1 MSEQSP
7 STPPETTAAASETTS
22 STLPTSL
29 TTPPTPET
37 PSSQEPTEKSAL
49 NTEAKEEPKVGD
61 KPVVPEKYAD
71 FTLPEGMTAD
81 PKVMEKAQGLFKEL
95 GLSQEQAQKLVDL
108 QASQQSELATRNRQ
122 AFLDM
127 RNGWLKS
134 VRENPKFANE
144 FGADGKIKPDSK
156 TLVGLG
162 RLLDSLGNTKLTNDF
177 RQAMDL
183 TGAGDHPAFFEVMSI
198 LAERLAEGAP
208 VKGNAASPHGQ
219 SATGTAQRRSA
230 AQEIYPNLS

>member
-7 STPPETTAAASETTS
+7 STPPETTVATSETTS
-22 STLPTSL
+22 LTLPTSL

-49 NTEAKEEPKVGD
+49 NTEAKEEPKVET
-61 KPVVPEKYAD
+61 KPAVPEKYED
-71 FTLPEGMTAD
+71 FKLPEGMTAD
-81 PKVMEKAQGLFKEL
+81 AKTMEEAKGFFKEL
-95 GLSQEQAQKLVDL
+95 GLSQDQAQKLIDYDVKRQSALTANGL
-108 QASQQSELATRNRQ
+108 QAVK
-122 AFLDM
+122 DM
-127 RNGWLKS
+127 RAGWLKS

-162 RLLDSLGNTKLTNDF
+162 RLLDSLGNTKLANDF
-177 RQAMDL
+177 RHMMDL
-183 TGAGDHPAFFEVMSI
+183 TGVGDHPAFFEFASI
-198 LAERLAEGAP
+198 IAERLAEGSP